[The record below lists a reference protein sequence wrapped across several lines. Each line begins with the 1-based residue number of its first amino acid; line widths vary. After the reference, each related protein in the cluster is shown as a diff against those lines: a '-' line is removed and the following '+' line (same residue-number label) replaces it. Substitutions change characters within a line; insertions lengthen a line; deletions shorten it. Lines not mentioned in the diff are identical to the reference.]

1 MKKKKINPTEV
12 SKLRVYAGIDGGGT
26 KTDAAIIS
34 EFGDIL
40 ATARGGATNPHS
52 VSPQEAVME
61 LLRILDLLFSSNINF
76 LLNCEIICLGMSGIS
91 ENQERQWIT
100 SHVQDY
106 MKNKKD
112 ALDSNSNSCAVWVV
126 SEGEIALM
134 ASLGQP
140 HGLLSISGTG
150 SIVYGITPEGEVC
163 RAGGWGHL
171 LGDEGSGYRI
181 GQRTLQAVMQSYDGV
196 LPPTALTLL
205 VQQELHVKHAPDLK
219 QLVYQPDWTKSSTA
233 SIARLTIEAASAGD
247 EAARVLLIDEARQLA
262 ETAKALIRQRVS
274 FHTAPMAL
282 SGSIFLNSP
291 LFRDTFVQQLAEM
304 YESQQIVCLEDAP
317 APAVGAA
324 LLARQKCHLAE

>member
-1 MKKKKINPTEV
+1 M
-12 SKLRVYAGIDGGGT
+12 RVYAGIDGGGT

-52 VSPQEAVME
+52 VSPQEAIME

-76 LLNCEIICLGMSGIS
+76 LSHCDSICLGMSGIA
-91 ENQERQWIT
+91 ENQERHWIA

-112 ALDSNSNSCAVWVV
+112 TLDSGSKTCTVWVV
-126 SEGEIALM
+126 TEGEIALM

-140 HGLLSISGTG
+140 HGLLAISGTG
-150 SIVYGITPEGEVC
+150 SIIYGITPEGEVC

-181 GQRTLQAVMQSYDGV
+181 GQRTLQTVMQSYDGV
-196 LPPTALTLL
+196 LPPTTLTSL
-205 VQQELHVKHAPDLK
+205 VQQELQVKHAPDLK

-247 EAARVLLIDEARQLA
+247 QTALVLLIEEACQLA
-262 ETAKALIRQRVS
+262 ETAKALIRQHVS

-282 SGSIFLNSP
+282 SGSIFRNSSQ
-291 LFRDTFVQQLAEM
+291 FRNTFVQQLAEI
-304 YESQQIVCLEDAP
+304 YDSQQIVCPEDTP

-324 LLARQKCHLAE
+324 LLARKKCHLAE